1 QLQAENEQT
10 KEQSAQLQAERQR
23 LQNEV
28 TALYNSTTMQLRQ
41 RLLKLPILGV
51 IVRLLYRLVTGR
63 LPL

>member
-1 QLQAENEQT
+1 MQAENEQT